1 MLIHVDESQPGSGL
15 NGTLSRTVIT
25 RLTPRDGEQAVTN
38 HRQAEQRLG
47 GSGLT
52 GRSPQRS
59 GDTPG
64 SGNLCVQTVQ
74 EAGEP

>member
-15 NGTLSRTVIT
+15 NGTLSRTVVT

-38 HRQAEQRLG
+38 HLQADQRLG

-52 GRSPQRS
+52 GRSPV
-59 GDTPG
+59 GEPPT